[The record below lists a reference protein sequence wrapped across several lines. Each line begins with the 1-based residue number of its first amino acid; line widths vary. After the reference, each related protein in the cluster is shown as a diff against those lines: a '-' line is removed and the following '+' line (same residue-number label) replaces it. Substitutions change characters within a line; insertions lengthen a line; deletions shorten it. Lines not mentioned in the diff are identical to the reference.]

1 MGDLGRWLALAPA
14 TAATAIAAHE
24 RLVSIRPFADG
35 NGRTAR
41 LLMNLV
47 LLRGGYPPIVIG
59 PDHRLA
65 YINALENLQL
75 GGDPVPDERFM
86 TNRLKDSLD
95 HHLMILKR

>member
-47 LLRGGYPPIVIG
+47 LLRGGYSPIVIG

-75 GGDPVPDERFM
+75 GGDPAPDKRFM